1 MDDYDALVEF
11 LRARFTEEETLW
23 NNTSTVVV
31 NMAHHADDA
40 ILPDPAFRV
49 LSDLYAKRKLLDVE
63 WVFLCDLG
71 ACNGGIDAGDIVLR
85 WLAWPYSDHAD
96 YREGWKP

>member
-40 ILPDPAFRV
+40 ILPDPRV
-49 LSDLYAKRKLLDVE
+49 SRAKRSVRQ
-63 WVFLCDLG
+63 
-71 ACNGGIDAGDIVLR
+71 A
-85 WLAWPYSDHAD
+85 
-96 YREGWKP
+96 